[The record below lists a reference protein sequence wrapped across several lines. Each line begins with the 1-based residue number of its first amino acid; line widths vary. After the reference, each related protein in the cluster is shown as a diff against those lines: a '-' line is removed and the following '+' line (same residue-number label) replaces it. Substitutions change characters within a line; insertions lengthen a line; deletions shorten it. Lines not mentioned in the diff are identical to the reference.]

1 LELIKNNIMKQSTD
15 NGVDFEL
22 EQITKE
28 PTNLNEVNNLII
40 KRLEEK
46 VEIQEQIIISLKTRI
61 KILEL

>member
-1 LELIKNNIMKQSTD
+1 MKQSTD

>member
-1 LELIKNNIMKQSTD
+1 MTKNKIMKQSTD

-46 VEIQEQIIISLKTRI
+46 VQIQEKIIIRLKTRI

>member
-1 LELIKNNIMKQSTD
+1 MTKNKIMKQSTD

-22 EQITKE
+22 EQITTEK
-28 PTNLNEVNNLII
+28 PQTLNEVNNLII

-46 VEIQEQIIISLKTRI
+46 VQIQEKIIIRLKTRI